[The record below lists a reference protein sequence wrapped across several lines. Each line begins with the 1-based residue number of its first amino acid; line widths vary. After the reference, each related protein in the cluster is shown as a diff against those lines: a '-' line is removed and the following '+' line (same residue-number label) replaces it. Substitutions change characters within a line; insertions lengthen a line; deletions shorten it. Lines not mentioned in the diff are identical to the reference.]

1 MFEEL
6 GIQELPGS
14 LSYLPVGRV
23 DQFIYILTIFVSQRN
38 ITATEINKLNHVNKA
53 LLSD

>member
-1 MFEEL
+1 MFEEF

-23 DQFIYILTIFVSQRN
+23 HQLIHILTIFVCQRN
-38 ITATEINKLNHVNKA
+38 ITATEINKLNHENKA